1 MAAIDVTQRPGKPGH
16 VTVRRGNL
24 FALRFNYRVL
34 GYTGIALIVLAALAI
49 WAMTLGSY
57 RIPFVD
63 VAKAVVGRGGEDQ
76 LFIVRDLRLPRVVC
90 AMLIGA
96 ALAMSGA
103 IFQGLIRNP
112 LISPDIIG
120 INSGAGLVAMFWIV
134 TGMGA
139 STLSIGAFL
148 GAIVTASIIYVLA
161 WRGGINPNRLILV
174 GIGIGSVISAG
185 TTFIS
190 VRYPIE
196 QVRPAMVWA
205 MGSIYGSDWGDV
217 KTLGIFLGICLPLA
231 LALVWPLRVL
241 QLGDDV
247 TRILGLPLERIRLA
261 LIVVGCALA
270 AVAVAIAG
278 PIGFVAL
285 MIPHVA
291 RMMVGPLSGSVLVF
305 TGVIGAIFLLFADV
319 VGQHFLPVT
328 LPVGVVTSAI
338 GAPYFLFLLYRA
350 NARM

>member
-16 VTVRRGNL
+16 VTVRRGNY

-34 GYTGIALIVLAALAI
+34 GFTLIALAVLAALAI

-57 RIPFVD
+57 HIPFTGV
-63 VAKAVVGRGGEDQ
+63 VKAVFGKGGEDQ
-76 LFIVRDLRLPRVVC
+76 LFIVRDLRLPRVLS

-120 INSGAGLVAMFWIV
+120 IDSGAGLVAMFWIV
-134 TGMGA
+134 TGLGA

-148 GAIVTASIIYVLA
+148 GAITTAALIYVLA
-161 WRGGINPNRLILV
+161 WRGGVNPNRLILV
-174 GIGIGSVISAG
+174 GIGIGSVINAG
-185 TTFIS
+185 TTLIS

-196 QVRPAMVWA
+196 QVRPALVWA
-205 MGSIYGSDWGDV
+205 MGSIYGSDWFDV
-217 KTLGIFLGICLPLA
+217 KVLSAFLAVCIPLA
-231 LALVWPLRVL
+231 LAMVWPLRVL

-247 TRILGLPLERIRLA
+247 TRILGLPLERTRLA
-261 LIVVGCALA
+261 LIVIGCALA
-270 AVAVAIAG
+270 AVAVSIAG

-291 RMMVGPLSGSVLVF
+291 RMMVGPLSGSTLLF
-305 TGVIGAIFLLFADV
+305 TGVLGAIFLLFADV